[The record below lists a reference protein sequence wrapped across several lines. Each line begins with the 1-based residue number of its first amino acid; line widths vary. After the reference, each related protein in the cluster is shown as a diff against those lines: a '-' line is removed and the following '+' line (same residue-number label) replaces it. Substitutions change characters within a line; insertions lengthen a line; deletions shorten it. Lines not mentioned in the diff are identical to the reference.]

1 MRRVVYYDNRVT
13 EEMVSHALRHPYEEI
28 CGVLEGKYLSPEGA
42 ISRGED
48 FIVRVTAYYPV
59 KNTASDKLGGFTMDP
74 YETKAAWDAIIE
86 RGNHVVGCYH
96 SHPLWSSKFSA
107 IDLREAKMQAD
118 ELLWLIYGKKDD
130 RISAFVLD
138 KDRINLVELEVDV

>member
-1 MRRVVYYDNRVT
+1 VRQVVFYDNRVT
-13 EEMVSHALRHPYEEI
+13 EKMVAHALQHPYEEI

-59 KNTASDKLGGFTMDP
+59 QNTAKDKLAGFTMDP
-74 YETKAAWDAIIE
+74 YETQKAWDSILSN
-86 RGNHVVGCYH
+86 GSHVVGCFH
-96 SHPLWSSKFSA
+96 SHPLWSSKFSS

-118 ELLWLIYGKKDD
+118 ELLWLIYGKKDA
-130 RISAFVLD
+130 RVSAFVLNR
-138 KDRINLVELEVDV
+138 DRDNLTELEVNV